1 MAKKVVGV
9 QPTRLDSLDVND
21 SLTRWA
27 YAQ

>member
-1 MAKKVVGV
+1 MSKQVTGV

-27 YAQ
+27 ITQ